1 MKKTLLATAAVALV
15 LAMPAAGNA
24 LSLSVNL
31 GANTSGGATVG
42 GAGVSANGGASVD
55 ATTQANASGNG
66 GSGASGAGGSASA
79 TANGNVSESSVLTA
93 FNSDQAALQAI
104 ANLGADSNVQVL
116 RIGSMVSAN
125 ANAFSQ
131 AISDSSSASAQLQT
145 AINANADLSAQLG
158 QNNIDVSTLV
168 AADVDANGTLVLY
181 SNS

>member
-31 GANTSGGATVG
+31 GANASGGATAG

-66 GSGASGAGGSASA
+66 GSGASGAGNAAA

-93 FNSDQAALQAI
+93 FNGDQAALQAI
-104 ANLGADSNVQVL
+104 ANLGADSNVEVL

-125 ANAFSQ
+125 TNAFSQ
-131 AISDSSSASAQLQT
+131 AITDNSSASAQLQT

-158 QNNIDVSTLV
+158 QNNIDVSTIV